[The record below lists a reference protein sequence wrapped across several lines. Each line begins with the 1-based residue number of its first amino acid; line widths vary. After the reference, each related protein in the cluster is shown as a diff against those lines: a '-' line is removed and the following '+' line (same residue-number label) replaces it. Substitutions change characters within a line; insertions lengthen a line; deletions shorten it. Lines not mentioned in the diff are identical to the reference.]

1 MIVLGTDAVAGSHG
15 RNYEEFVYR
24 VKDGGEKPMD
34 AILSGTSV
42 AAASLGLGSAIGS
55 VAPGF
60 EADLVAVEGNPLD
73 DITAVRRV
81 AFVMKGGKLIRY
93 DPVKK

>member
-1 MIVLGTDAVAGSHG
+1 M
-15 RNYEEFVYR
+15 YR

-42 AAASLGLGSAIGS
+42 AAASLGLDKLVGT

-60 EADLVAVEGNPLD
+60 EADFVAVEGNPLK
-73 DITAVRRV
+73 DITAVRHV

-93 DPVKK
+93 DPRLTK